1 MISFFSSIIAAFVT
15 IPLLGYLVVFIVC
28 KQVIKQ
34 HKKSVHI
41 ALDVST
47 LLFIISVHFLILAI
61 FEQSF
66 LWVIILFL
74 LVLAIIF
81 VLLHWKIK
89 HEINIP
95 LVFKG
100 FWRFNFLLFFTAYIV
115 LTVLG
120 LIQSVSLFVAGSY

>member
-1 MISFFSSIIAAFVT
+1 MVSFFSSIIAAFVT
-15 IPLLGYLVVFIVC
+15 IPLLGYLIVFILC
-28 KQVIKQ
+28 KQITKK
-34 HKKSVHI
+34 HKKSVRI

-47 LLFIISVHFLILAI
+47 LLFIISVHYLILAI
-61 FEQSF
+61 WEQSF
-66 LWVIILFL
+66 LWVIFLFL

-81 VLLHWKIK
+81 VLLHWKVK

-115 LTVLG
+115 LTVIG
-120 LIQSVSLFVAGSY
+120 LIQSISLFVAGG